1 MKFEKGGQVC
11 ACRNQAIMK
20 EERNDAAQTRASTA
34 HAKIKQGP
42 LKRLGSRQKKFGPK
56 LDSSTTLPKETCA
69 QFCIYYAKTLT
80 GFPFILGSIL
90 HDRIWYL
97 EVTAGTCMMLMRM
110 L

>member
-1 MKFEKGGQVC
+1 
-11 ACRNQAIMK
+11 MK

-97 EVTAGTCMMLMRM
+97 EVTAGACMMLMRM